1 MPGPFR
7 NRGIAGLV
15 PVAVSIVSTPPPT
28 VASGVYYAV
37 FTAHDGMGILRY
49 RTVRELVAIR

>member
-28 VASGVYYAV
+28 VASGVYYAQWSNLFYLSAV
-37 FTAHDGMGILRY
+37 VIN
-49 RTVRELVAIR
+49 